1 MKYLFLLLTAF
12 LFSIAGFAQQD
23 TASTPPPSYTLFP
36 LPQFSVL
43 LPDSTTWFTKKD
55 LPKNKKTMVMVFS
68 PDCEHCQHETELIK
82 ADMAKFKRVQILM
95 VTPMPF
101 TKMKEFYKKY
111 ELDKYK
117 NVTVGYD
124 PKFFFNNYFKMRM
137 FPFIA
142 VYDKKYTLLKT
153 FEGNPKMDDLLKYV
167 K

>member
-1 MKYLFLLLTAF
+1 MKYLFLLFTTFFFA
-12 LFSIAGFAQQD
+12 SAGFAQKD
-23 TASTPPPSYTLFP
+23 TTSTPPPSYTLFP

-43 LPDSTTWFTKKD
+43 LPDSATWFTKKD
-55 LPKNKKTMVMVFS
+55 LPKNKKTLVMVFS

-82 ADMAKFKRVQILM
+82 KNIEQFKRTQILM
-95 VTPMPF
+95 VTPMAF
-101 TKMKEFYKKY
+101 TKMHEFYKKY

-117 NVTVGYD
+117 NITVGYD

-142 VYDKKYTLLKT
+142 VYDKKYSLLKT
-153 FEGNPKMDDLLKYV
+153 FEGSAKMDDLLEYV